1 MLYGAIGGTGV
12 TMTARETA
20 GREGK
25 GEEGRA
31 RTREVKPPVFFTQ
44 DDLGEKGYPVRDRD
58 PASYIAAFEPAVFG
72 DMVKAGGIRR
82 GADHARGHL
91 HDLARKLEVP
101 GFPSNRGDLLITV
114 SCNFASPS
122 CYRTPGQFVSLA
134 PAGARVSRPPDAPR
148 PGGAG
153 RGLPVCPA
161 GGAAPYPRAACPP
174 AWHAA
179 AWWGT
184 AAATPPPSGPGP
196 RSGRAA
202 LTRRPFP
209 PARSS
214 SAGLRIPGAGCLRS

>member
-1 MLYGAIGGTGV
+1 ML
-12 TMTARETA
+12 
-20 GREGK
+20 
-25 GEEGRA
+25 
-31 RTREVKPPVFFTQ
+31 FTQ

-82 GADHARGHL
+82 GADHVRQLTILGNGAAWIWGTATAKFPEATQIADLFHARGHL

-122 CYRTPGQFVSLA
+122 YYRTPGQFVSLA
-134 PAGARVSRPPDAPR
+134 PASARVSWPPDAPR

-161 GGAAPYPRAACPP
+161 GGAAEVSGVRAGRRP
-174 AWHAA
+174 
-179 AWWGT
+179 
-184 AAATPPPSGPGP
+184 P
-196 RSGRAA
+196 RSGAQQPCPGRDRA
-202 LTRRPFP
+202 P
-209 PARSS
+209 
-214 SAGLRIPGAGCLRS
+214 